1 MKIKLIKYDHSR
13 VQNTEKTNAIYVFCK
28 YFSKNRQFKKKSSLY
43 NAENQLARRSSWWS
57 EKILKIDKRLFLS
70 ST

>member
-13 VQNTEKTNAIYVFCK
+13 VQNTEKTNAICVFCK
-28 YFSKNRQFKKKSSLY
+28 YFSKIDNSRKSSLY